1 MKIIMHP
8 NVIRALNF
16 ATAAHGSINQ
26 KRKYTGEDYIWH
38 PVGCAKILIKHV
50 KDVTIEDV
58 MAMLLHDTI
67 EDVNGEV
74 RPDLRIYSEDVHE
87 EFGFQVGHRVDGL
100 TDVSKLSD
108 GNRAIRKE
116 IDRQH
121 TLAQPFYVKNCKLAD
136 VYHNHFSMLRAS
148 GPFEL
153 KWMKEK
159 AALVNDSRMNDCD
172 PHFLAFVR
180 NAVNSA
186 IVKISNNLDKRHNN
200 A

>member
-1 MKIIMHP
+1 MKIITHP
-8 NVIRALNF
+8 NVIRAFNF
-16 ATAAHGSINQ
+16 AKAAHGSINQ

-50 KDVTIEDV
+50 KDVAIEDV
-58 MAMLLHDTI
+58 MAMLLHDTV

-121 TLAQPFYVKNCKLAD
+121 TLVQPFYVKNCKLAD
-136 VYHNHFSMLRAS
+136 VYHNHFSMLRQCGS
-148 GPFEL
+148 FEL

-159 AALVNDSRMNDCD
+159 AALVNDPRMDVCD

-180 NAVNSA
+180 NAVNNA
-186 IVKISNNLDKRHNN
+186 IVTISSHLDRSRTQ